1 MVHVGAK
8 KMQIQ
13 TTVNTSYDPT
23 IIMRGKNSNPR
34 KTGGGG
40 GRYKAGTA
48 AKDKKKPKSKT
59 KN

>member
-1 MVHVGAK
+1 
-8 KMQIQ
+8 MQIQ
-13 TTVNTSYDPT
+13 TTVNTSYDPA

-40 GRYKAGTA
+40 GRKAGTA

>member
-1 MVHVGAK
+1 
-8 KMQIQ
+8 MQIQ